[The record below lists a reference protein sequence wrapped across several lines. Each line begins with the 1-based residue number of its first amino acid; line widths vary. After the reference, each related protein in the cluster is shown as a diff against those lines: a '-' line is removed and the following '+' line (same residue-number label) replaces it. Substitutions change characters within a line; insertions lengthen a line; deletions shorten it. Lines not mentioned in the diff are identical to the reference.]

1 MHWKAVWRK
10 YMQVWAEQK
19 MFTAI
24 HWVDHLKE
32 ITKVITHIRKSNLT
46 YITCGNYFRDLVD
59 FMTTI
64 YISDYIFF
72 FGI

>member
-1 MHWKAVWRK
+1 
-10 YMQVWAEQK
+10 

-32 ITKVITHIRKSNLT
+32 ITKVITHIRKSNLI

-59 FMTTI
+59 FLTTI

>member
-1 MHWKAVWRK
+1 
-10 YMQVWAEQK
+10 

-32 ITKVITHIRKSNLT
+32 ITKVITHIRKSNLI

-59 FMTTI
+59 FLTTI

-72 FGI
+72 WYLIEHYKVAQSKKIIIITQ

>member
-1 MHWKAVWRK
+1 
-10 YMQVWAEQK
+10 

-32 ITKVITHIRKSNLT
+32 ITKVITHIRKSNLI

-59 FMTTI
+59 FLTTI

-72 FGI
+72 VGI

>member
-1 MHWKAVWRK
+1 MHGKQCGENICR
-10 YMQVWAEQK
+10 YGLNK

-32 ITKVITHIRKSNLT
+32 ITKVITHIRKSNLI

-59 FMTTI
+59 FLTTI

>member
-1 MHWKAVWRK
+1 
-10 YMQVWAEQK
+10 

-32 ITKVITHIRKSNLT
+32 ITKVITHIRKSNLI

-59 FMTTI
+59 FLTTI

-72 FGI
+72 LVFD

>member
-1 MHWKAVWRK
+1 
-10 YMQVWAEQK
+10 

-32 ITKVITHIRKSNLT
+32 ITKVITHIRKSNLI

-59 FMTTI
+59 FLTTI

-72 FGI
+72 FWYLIEHYKVAQSKKK